1 MSEFLHLQAF
11 VVQTLFLNLE
21 LLVKKK
27 KIVYSQLLEGLVGR
41 FELPGGRE
49 REERGESKKK
59 KESAGGAAMREMGN
73 KASNCPSEPK
83 ALNVKR
89 KRTVESLHRHSCVLR
104 TRNLSVPSLSQ

>member
-27 KIVYSQLLEGLVGR
+27 KIGYSQLLEGLEVGR

-49 REERGESKKK
+49 REERGESK
-59 KESAGGAAMREMGN
+59 ESRRKQESTGGAAMREMDMWPGETSVSGHST
-73 KASNCPSEPK
+73 AEVARP
-83 ALNVKR
+83 AVR
-89 KRTVESLHRHSCVLR
+89 KVD
-104 TRNLSVPSLSQ
+104 

>member
-49 REERGESKKK
+49 REERGESKRK
-59 KESAGGAAMREMGN
+59 KESAGGAAIREMDMWPGETSVSGHST
-73 KASNCPSEPK
+73 AEVARP
-83 ALNVKR
+83 AVR
-89 KRTVESLHRHSCVLR
+89 KVD
-104 TRNLSVPSLSQ
+104 